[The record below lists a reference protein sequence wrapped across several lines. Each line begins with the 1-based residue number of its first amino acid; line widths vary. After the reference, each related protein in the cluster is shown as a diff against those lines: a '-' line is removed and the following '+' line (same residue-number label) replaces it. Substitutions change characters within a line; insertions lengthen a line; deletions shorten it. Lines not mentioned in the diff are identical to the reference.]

1 MTGPGVPAT
10 PERFCPNCGRERTPD
25 ASFCPGCGRAFG
37 AMPLVSPTPAEAVAP
52 THPPDPAQAGEPTPA
67 MVAQPKP
74 RSSAAIGIGILVTA
88 LVVGAVVL
96 FMLNSGASIGFS
108 PNTLRCDGTMR
119 TWTMRIP
126 TDVSRITV
134 EMRRDGATGE
144 IISSDSQPVSVFA
157 QYQTSPGNYRIESS
171 GYDDWECRQTPGRY
185 TMILRDADSGRTL
198 ASADFSIDD

>member
-1 MTGPGVPAT
+1 MTGSGAPAT
-10 PERFCPNCGRERTPD
+10 PERFCPSCGRERTPD

-37 AMPLVSPTPAEAVAP
+37 AMPLVSPTVAP
-52 THPPDPAQAGEPTPA
+52 TYLAQAGEPTLA
-67 MVAQPKP
+67 MVAQPMR

-88 LVVGAVVL
+88 LMVGAVVL

-108 PNTLRCDGTMR
+108 PNTLRCDGSMR
-119 TWTMRIP
+119 TWTIRIP

-134 EMRRDGATGE
+134 EVRRDGATGE
-144 IISSDSQPVSVFA
+144 IISSDSQPVTVLA
-157 QYQTSPGNYRIESS
+157 QYQISPGNYRIEST